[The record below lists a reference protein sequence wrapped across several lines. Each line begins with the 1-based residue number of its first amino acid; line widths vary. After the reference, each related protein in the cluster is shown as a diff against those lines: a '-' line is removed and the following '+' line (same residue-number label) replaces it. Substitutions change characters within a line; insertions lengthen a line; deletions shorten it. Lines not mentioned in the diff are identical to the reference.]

1 MGIKIRLKTIED
13 VKDFCKTAM
22 KIPSEVYV
30 TEGRCRVD
38 GKSLMGLFS
47 LDLSNPILVE
57 VDSQYA
63 DEFTSI
69 GGRIADDK

>member
-1 MGIKIRLKTIED
+1 MKITLRLKTIDD

-22 KIPSEVYV
+22 KIPSEVYA
-30 TEGRCRVD
+30 TEGQCRVD
-38 GKSLMGLFS
+38 GKSLMGIFS
-47 LDLSNPILVE
+47 LDLSNPIVVE

-69 GGRIADDK
+69 GGRTVNDE

>member
-1 MGIKIRLKTIED
+1 MKFTLRLKTIED

-38 GKSLMGLFS
+38 GKSLMGIFS
-47 LDLSNPILVE
+47 LDLSNPITVE

-69 GGRIADDK
+69 GGRAVDDE